1 LDSIAKELGVFLGA
15 LAAGLLITLF
25 KIIKEKFLQR
35 KKKNLSLI
43 KNNYKN
49 YEKIH
54 DKLIELRQ
62 SVNAD
67 RITVYQFHNGEY
79 YSTNNSILKVSVTHE
94 NCSESVKSY
103 LNEMQNIQPSLFVE
117 FFKDVFDK
125 KENIVTIHADTLVDS
140 SLKNLMLFR
149 AVNTE
154 IFCPLYNDHGD
165 MIGFIGVVYIDKYT
179 HTKEIENYIISYSKI
194 ISYIL
199 NLKNN

>member
-1 LDSIAKELGVFLGA
+1 MDNLAKEIGVFLGA

-25 KIIKEKFLQR
+25 KAIKEKFLQR

-62 SVNAD
+62 SINAD

-103 LNEMQNIQPSLFVE
+103 LNEMQNIQPSLFIE
-117 FFKDVFDK
+117 FFKEIFDQK
-125 KENIVTIHADTLVDS
+125 KNIAIINSNSLADS

-154 IFCPLYNDHGD
+154 IFCPLYNDNGD
-165 MIGFIGVVYIDKYT
+165 MIGFIGAVYINE
-179 HTKEIENYIISYSKI
+179 HEHAKEIEDYIVSYSKI

-199 NLKNN
+199 NLKS